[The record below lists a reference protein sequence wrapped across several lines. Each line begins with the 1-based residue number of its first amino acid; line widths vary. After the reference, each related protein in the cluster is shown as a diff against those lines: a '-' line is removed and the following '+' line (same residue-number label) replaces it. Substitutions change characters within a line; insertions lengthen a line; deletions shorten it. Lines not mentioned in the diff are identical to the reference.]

1 MAWQRDGGA
10 TCEGC
15 GEFLGKREEGL
26 DPAPMLKDE
35 SVVSRVIFSQRCWVF
50 GNSQNRGQ
58 AETEKK

>member
-26 DPAPMLKDE
+26 DPAPMLKGE
-35 SVVSRVIFSQRCWVF
+35 SVVSRIIFSQ
-50 GNSQNRGQ
+50 
-58 AETEKK
+58 